1 MRCVARVA
9 PGAPGRL
16 GANRSGIRGR
26 RAGGRRRRSRS
37 GGGGS
42 AWSPHPP
49 SALPPALRSPSPV
62 FTAARR
68 VASMG
73 RRRPGHHARASG
85 RGAAR
90 SPALHRGEVPAS
102 ARGTL
107 RCSVRLGQIVKSAVW
122 FRLGSGGGRA
132 ACRGSN
138 PGAATARLL
147 APSLPPG
154 TAAVRRGLA
163 QGIAP
168 TRRPREGGVD
178 MDRLGVGAGATPGE
192 DEAHRELAGIGGRCR
207 EAPLPTPANA
217 PVDPASHLSRAEL
230 ASHLKLS
237 PRSVDR
243 FISRHRLKSGSG
255 RPVLVRLERYAWC
268 LVGLRRQST
277 RSMAPA
283 PAVRGDRT
291 PQPPIQ
297 PGEELLLVARSDG
310 FEGSEDALR
319 SIAPGCRVRTLDE
332 CPAGHWGWSLHR
344 AAKAMVGVHE
354 AMGRGRAR
362 PGAAAVRGRL
372 HRLELPS
379 PAPPRGEHRQG
390 ARRAGPLA
398 LPSPASRRGAES
410 AA

>member
-1 MRCVARVA
+1 
-9 PGAPGRL
+9 
-16 GANRSGIRGR
+16 
-26 RAGGRRRRSRS
+26 
-37 GGGGS
+37 
-42 AWSPHPP
+42 
-49 SALPPALRSPSPV
+49 
-62 FTAARR
+62 
-68 VASMG
+68 
-73 RRRPGHHARASG
+73 
-85 RGAAR
+85 
-90 SPALHRGEVPAS
+90 
-102 ARGTL
+102 
-107 RCSVRLGQIVKSAVW
+107 
-122 FRLGSGGGRA
+122 
-132 ACRGSN
+132 
-138 PGAATARLL
+138 
-147 APSLPPG
+147 
-154 TAAVRRGLA
+154 
-163 QGIAP
+163 
-168 TRRPREGGVD
+168 

-291 PQPPIQ
+291 PPPPIQ

-332 CPAGHWGWSLHR
+332 CPEGHWGWSLHR

-354 AMGRGRAR
+354 AMARGRAR
-362 PGAAAVRGRL
+362 PQSEADSNASRYLRQLLREASTAKALDAPALSRSLRQLPAGERHLLLEALSDEVVDAARTSSPVPLEYAREPLLTERELANEVRRTIATVRRWRVEGSGPVFLRIERAVRYSRVDLDAWMGERL
-372 HRLELPS
+372 VR
-379 PAPPRGEHRQG
+379 
-390 ARRAGPLA
+390 
-398 LPSPASRRGAES
+398 
-410 AA
+410 